1 MRLGRTHSLPAV
13 GRTCP
18 VRDGQGRTSVGVQCP
33 CTRRPCAPRLDTDTT
48 RQAPVNWTLGLG
60 CSSERTAA
68 SRVSWVDQ
76 TPASQPR
83 RSTRRR
89 VQSRRPTLERRAEEI
104 SSSSGACDR
113 QQPSVASAVAA
124 GARTAGIS
132 AALQARP
139 PGRPPLS
146 GSLIGCAA
154 SAPARGCH
162 GDGVGRQ
169 MARQQQQQPGHDT
182 GRQVGL
188 STRNADESCDDM
200 SSLAHPMHRWLLLL
214 LLLN

>member
-1 MRLGRTHSLPAV
+1 MHPATV
-13 GRTCP
+13 CAPAGHRHGTA
-18 VRDGQGRTSVGVQCP
+18 G
-33 CTRRPCAPRLDTDTT
+33 TRR
-48 RQAPVNWTLGLG
+48 TLGLG
-60 CSSERTAA
+60 CSSERTTA
-68 SRVSWVDQ
+68 SRVSWIDQ

-83 RSTRRR
+83 RSTLSR

-104 SSSSGACDR
+104 SSSGACDR

-200 SSLAHPMHRWLLLL
+200 SSLAHPMHRWRLL

>member
-1 MRLGRTHSLPAV
+1 
-13 GRTCP
+13 
-18 VRDGQGRTSVGVQCP
+18 
-33 CTRRPCAPRLDTDTT
+33 
-48 RQAPVNWTLGLG
+48 
-60 CSSERTAA
+60 
-68 SRVSWVDQ
+68 
-76 TPASQPR
+76 
-83 RSTRRR
+83 
-89 VQSRRPTLERRAEEI
+89 
-104 SSSSGACDR
+104 
-113 QQPSVASAVAA
+113 VAA

-169 MARQQQQQPGHDT
+169 MARQQQQQQQPGHDT

-200 SSLAHPMHRWLLLL
+200 SSLARPNASLAAAAAVELTILDGPHQLQRAVVMRFSVDLARYDDTLR
-214 LLLN
+214 